1 MSSLSH
7 SARLRLLIQLAEPR
21 LNALSDAF
29 WTHPQLSEI
38 FPEYLLTLYASMR
51 TTVPMLHA
59 AADRAGEL
67 AETDTVA
74 AQLVPYYVKHAQE
87 ELHHDEWL
95 LDDMEVLGIDREQVR
110 RRVAPANIAEMIGAQ
125 YYWLHF
131 AHPVSALGCFA
142 VLEGEPP
149 HVETLDTVVART
161 GIPKEALRTIYK
173 HAHLD
178 PHHRDDLN
186 DVLDSLPLTPE
197 HEAILT
203 TSTLHVV
210 SQLCQV
216 IERIVNM
223 DVSQTVAHAAGARS

>member
-1 MSSLSH
+1 
-7 SARLRLLIQLAEPR
+7 
-21 LNALSDAF
+21 
-29 WTHPQLSEI
+29 
-38 FPEYLLTLYASMR
+38 
-51 TTVPMLHA
+51 
-59 AADRAGEL
+59 
-67 AETDTVA
+67 
-74 AQLVPYYVKHAQE
+74 
-87 ELHHDEWL
+87 
-95 LDDMEVLGIDREQVR
+95 
-110 RRVAPANIAEMIGAQ
+110 MIGTQ

-131 AHPVSALGCFA
+131 VHPVSALGCFA

-186 DVLDSLPLTPE
+186 NVLDSLALTPE

-223 DVSQTVAHAAGARS
+223 D